1 MMLKQ
6 SVVETPQG
14 PMIVLADETALY
26 LLEFVGRKGLEAE
39 IKRLH
44 TRTKRTIAPGRTQV
58 TDLIERELQ
67 EYFAGTLQIFT
78 TPIIFI
84 GSHFQKLVWGELQ
97 RIPFGHTKSY
107 KEMAIAVCNPDS
119 HRAVAR
125 VNATNQLALIVPCHR
140 VIATGGALGGYAA
153 GVERKQW
160 LLDHEYKVALANG
173 TICVK
178 PCD

>member
-1 MMLKQ
+1 MLKQ

-44 TRTKRTIAPGRTQV
+44 TRTKKTIITGRTAI
-58 TDLIERELQ
+58 TDLIEQELQ
-67 EYFAGTLQIFT
+67 HYFAGTLQAFI
-78 TPIIFI
+78 TPVVFV
-84 GSHFQKLVWGELQ
+84 GSSFQKLVWWELQ
-97 RIPFGHTKSY
+97 RIPFGQTRSY
-107 KEMAIAVCNPDS
+107 KEMAVILCNPDA

-125 VNATNQLALIVPCHR
+125 ANATNQLALIVPCHR
-140 VIATGGALGGYAA
+140 VVATGGGLGGYAA

-160 LLDHEYKVALANG
+160 LLDHERQS
-173 TICVK
+173 I
-178 PCD
+178 